1 MVYKSSMA
9 NKIIISR
16 KSEWRNRNRGFQ
28 VFIDGREVGK
38 IANGSLEEYQAEP
51 GTHTIQCKI
60 AWCSSPELTI
70 TVKEGENSFVTV
82 GSAMKLYNAGLVL
95 ALLVIVA
102 SFGIPSFLHMPLP
115 PYFGTVQLAVFL
127 PFLAYLLYYQTLGRK
142 NYITITEDD
151 NNIFR

>member
-1 MVYKSSMA
+1 MVYKSTMA
-9 NKIIISR
+9 NKIIINR

-28 VFIDGREVGK
+28 VFIDGKEVGK
-38 IANGSLEEYQAEP
+38 ITNGSSEEYQAEP

-60 AWCSSPELTI
+60 AWCSSPAITI
-70 TVKEGENSFVTV
+70 VVKDGENSFVTV
-82 GSAMKLYNAGLVL
+82 GSAMKFYNIGMVL

-102 SFGIPSFLHMPLP
+102 GFGIPSFLHVPLP
-115 PYFGTVQLAVFL
+115 AYFGTVQLAVFL

-142 NYITITEDD
+142 NYITITEDA

>member
-1 MVYKSSMA
+1 LVYKPSMA

-16 KSEWRNRNRGFQ
+16 KNEWRNRNRGFQ

-38 IANGSLEEYQAEP
+38 IANGSSEEYQAEP
-51 GTHTIQCKI
+51 GAHTIQCKI
-60 AWCSSPELTI
+60 AWCSSPALTI
-70 TVKEGENSFVTV
+70 VVKDGENSFVTV
-82 GSAMKLYNAGLVL
+82 GSAMKLYNVGLVL

-102 SFGIPSFLHMPLP
+102 GFGIPSLLHIPLP
-115 PYFGTVQLAVFL
+115 AYFGTVQLVVFL

-142 NYITITEDD
+142 KYITIAEDA